1 MDAMQHILV
10 LQWLGSTEADFEAL
24 VEIKDVLESRFGEA
38 GSIAGHDFGSGE
50 MNIFIQTDQP
60 SQAFAKATEIL
71 SDWPAWA
78 DVRVAFREINGEAYG
93 VLWPP
98 DLTDFSVK

>member
-1 MDAMQHILV
+1 MQHILV
-10 LQWLGSTEADFEAL
+10 LQWLGSTQADFEAV
-24 VEIKDVLESRFGEA
+24 VEIEHVLESRFGEA
-38 GSIAGHDFGSGE
+38 GSIDGHDFGSGE

-60 SQAFAKATEIL
+60 SQAFAKAMKIL

-78 DVRVAFREINGEAYG
+78 DVRVAFREINGETYE

>member
-1 MDAMQHILV
+1 MVAMQHILV

-24 VEIKDVLESRFGEA
+24 VEIEDVLESRFGEA
-38 GSIAGHDFGSGE
+38 GSIDGHDFGSGE

-60 SQAFAKATEIL
+60 SQAFAKATKIL

-78 DVRVAFREINGEAYG
+78 DVRVAFREINGETYE